1 MFEKPYHAVDI
12 SKYSFLVT
20 GGSGFIGANIV
31 DYLMKY
37 NAGKVR
43 VLDNLS
49 TGFKKN
55 IEVYLSS
62 PSFEFLEEDICNL
75 DVCRKACMDID
86 FVIHHSAIGS
96 IVRSIEDPIY
106 SNNVNINGTLNM
118 LLASKEANVKRFI
131 YATSSSVFGNSAT
144 LPITE
149 KETKK
154 PISPYA
160 ITKVANELY
169 ADVFSN
175 IYGMEIIGLRYF
187 NIFGPKQNA
196 KSSYS
201 AVIPLFID
209 AMINNQP
216 IIIYG
221 DGEQERDFTFV
232 ENAVQANMKALFT
245 ENKKALN
252 EVFNIAVNQKTSV
265 IQLFKTLK
273 NISGYSLDP
282 VFKDKRLGDIRK
294 SYADISKAKILL
306 DYNPEIHIEEGLKI
320 TYDCFIQNL

>member
-55 IEVYLSS
+55 IEAYLSS
-62 PSFEFLEEDICNL
+62 PSFEFFEEDICNL
-75 DVCRKACMDID
+75 DVCRKACKDID

-149 KETKK
+149 NEIRK

-282 VFKDKRLGDIRK
+282 IFKDKRLGDIRK
-294 SYADISKAKILL
+294 SYADISKAKLLL
-306 DYNPEIHIEEGLKI
+306 DYNPKIHIEEGLKI